1 MAGGMQV
8 ASLFAVLDLK
18 DNLSAGL
25 DAAGEKIGGF
35 GGKLKTG
42 LAVGAGVAGV
52 ALVGAGAAAKY
63 LIDAAAPGEVIMA
76 KMEQLIAATGG
87 AAGLTAEEVA
97 GMADELS
104 QITRYSD
111 EAIME
116 GQTLLLTYDNIGRDT
131 FPRATAAMLDMSEM
145 FGSVEGS
152 AEKLGKA
159 LQDPVAGV
167 GALGEIGIQFTKDQ
181 KAMIEGLMEVNDL
194 AGAQNIILSEV
205 ESQMGGVA
213 VAAGDTLEGK
223 MAILQNRFDDMAQG
237 IGTALIPIITEFVG
251 ILTADVLPAVSDV
264 AEKVATFV
272 TDLVAAFEE
281 GGFEEAGTFLLEGI
295 AEGLSDIAS
304 WAKEKVVDP
313 AVYEIK
319 MWLVSGEARADL
331 ENAGKKI
338 LEGIAEAFTA
348 IATWA
353 LEEVVSPLAK
363 EVFNAM
369 TDPDTYVE
377 LANAGAE
384 ILAGIASGL
393 GDIADWVWGEI
404 VEPILNGVS
413 GLAGKVKD
421 AIMGHET
428 REEFTESGG
437 RDAASRNA
445 YNVFQQTRD
454 VGGRGS
460 RGMAYLIGTGAQ
472 PEMFV
477 PDSAGT
483 FYPRNQYALA
493 GAGGPIVV
501 QLQLD
506 RQTIY
511 EAVVNEGRRRNEG
524 WG

>member
-42 LAVGAGVAGV
+42 LAVGAGAAAVGFVGLAAGAGV
-52 ALVGAGAAAKY
+52 AVKAAMEAETNYAK
-63 LIDAAAPGEVIMA
+63 L
-76 KMEQLIAATGG
+76 EQVIAASGG
-87 AAGLTAEEVA
+87 AAGLNADEVA
-97 GMADELS
+97 GMASELS
-104 QITRYSD
+104 KVTRFSD
-111 EAIME
+111 DAIIS
-116 GQTLLLTYDNIGRDT
+116 GQTMLLTFHNIGADE
-131 FPRATAAMLDMSEM
+131 FPRATAAMTDMGEM
-145 FGSVEGS
+145 FGSIDQAS
-152 AEKLGKA
+152 IQLGKA
-159 LQDPVAGV
+159 LNDPVAGV
-167 GALGEIGIQFTKDQ
+167 AALSRIGLQFSEDQ
-181 KAMIEGLMEVNDL
+181 KDIIAGMMEVNNL
-194 AGAQNIILSEV
+194 AGAQDVILTEL
-205 ESQMGGVA
+205 ESQFGGVA

-223 MAILQNRFDDMAQG
+223 MAILKNRFDEMAEG
-237 IGTALIPIITEFVG
+237 IGTALIPLITEFVDL
-251 ILTADVLPAVSDV
+251 LTADVLPAIEDV
-264 AEKVATFV
+264 AGKVATFV

-295 AEGLSDIAS
+295 AEGLSDIGT

-319 MWLVSGEARADL
+319 MWFVSGQARADL

-353 LEEVVSPLAK
+353 LDEVVSPLAK

-369 TDPDTYVE
+369 TNPDTYVE
-377 LANAGAE
+377 LANAGGE

-393 GDIADWVWGEI
+393 GDIAGWVWDEI